1 MPLISRRS
9 RDTGRSPSSN
19 LVGETHVPR
28 NAPGTPQANAVF
40 ARPGR
45 IRGSADESEE
55 RGGARRSMHTE
66 VGSGKNQRGL
76 GEEAGLGSG
85 EREARLGATMRSPD
99 KPTHRWPPDG
109 QAAPSGTR
117 PALLP
122 RGPIPPDP
130 PLGRR
135 IPGPG
140 NQRCDPAGPAAV
152 AECRGPI
159 RWNTAPSWSPHNLR
173 TPACAY

>member
-1 MPLISRRS
+1 MFPVTRQVRRK
-9 RDTGRSPSSN
+9 R
-19 LVGETHVPR
+19 
-28 NAPGTPQANAVF
+28 TPF
-40 ARPGR
+40 SARPGR

-55 RGGARRSMHTE
+55 SGGERRSVHTE
-66 VGSGKNQRGL
+66 VGSGKKQRGL
-76 GEEAGLGSG
+76 GEEARLGSG
-85 EREARLGATMRSPD
+85 ERKAGLGATMRSPD

-117 PALLP
+117 PTLLP

-152 AECRGPI
+152 AECRGRSAGTPLLHGVRI
-159 RWNTAPSWSPHNLR
+159 TRELRRARTSARLR
-173 TPACAY
+173 TPRRCWREYARAH